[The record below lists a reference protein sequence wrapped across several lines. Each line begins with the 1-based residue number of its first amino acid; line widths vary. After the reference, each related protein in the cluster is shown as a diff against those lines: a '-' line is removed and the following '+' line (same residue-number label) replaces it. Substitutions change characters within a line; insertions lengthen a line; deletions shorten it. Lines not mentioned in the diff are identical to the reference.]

1 MEELVDFPVKKY
13 LVIVRNKI
21 LNEIKSKKNIFF
33 FDFSNE
39 IKFPIS
45 FNIIIYFKKSIIKEY
60 SGFVDMNELKNLKY
74 KNINI
79 NVLVQDNI
87 KALDYDEIFSIINH
101 ELKHIYDYYK
111 DCNRN
116 TMEEI
121 INLDDLIVKY
131 DTNNELKYLLHLL
144 YSASIHEMDAKC
156 SMIYEKLRY
165 LKTYD
170 KSMMINEFKK
180 SYIYKEL
187 TSLYKFNHLDF
198 IKNVS
203 HEDLKE
209 ITKDIV
215 ENFIKSDFYEDF
227 EMDVFYGNIEKKFK
241 QLFKTYYNK
250 AIKIIEEL
258 ILDNTPYNENRLIT
272 NLYHNVINPN
282 TIQKCINEFF
292 QTAYKKKIE
301 FKYIKT
307 FQDFINEKYDIDF
320 DETKIIN

>member
-1 MEELVDFPVKKY
+1 MEELIDFPVKKY

-45 FNIIIYFKKSIIKEY
+45 FNIIIDFKKSTIKEY
-60 SGFVDMNELKNLKY
+60 SGFVDIHELKNLKY
-74 KNINI
+74 QNINI
-79 NVLVQDNI
+79 NILVHDNI

-111 DCNRN
+111 DRNRN

-165 LKTYD
+165 LKTID
-170 KSMMINEFKK
+170 KSVMIKEFEK
-180 SYIYKEL
+180 SYIFKELKSLNEFSYINFLKQVDKTILIEFTKELIIHFYKEDFDDY
-187 TSLYKFNHLDF
+187 TNNEVIQFYKNAEIFFKHTYKKYLD
-198 IKNVS
+198 
-203 HEDLKE
+203 
-209 ITKDIV
+209 
-215 ENFIKSDFYEDF
+215 
-227 EMDVFYGNIEKKFK
+227 
-241 QLFKTYYNK
+241 K
-250 AIKIIEEL
+250 AYKIIEEI
-258 ILDNTPYNENRLIT
+258 ILDNTPYNENRYIT
-272 NLYHNVINPN
+272 SLNYNKIDKFE
-282 TIQKCINEFF
+282 IQENINEIFD
-292 QTAYKKKIE
+292 YLIHGKI
-301 FKYIKT
+301 KYIKT
-307 FQDFINEKYDIDF
+307 YSEFLLD
-320 DETKIIN
+320 DEIFNFY